1 MENIINNPGHQ
12 HIAENIFCNL
22 SYKKL
27 KICQQ
32 INQSCKEILENP
44 LFWKEKFMQNLSKV
58 NQNDWNAAVQITK
71 NTDLEKNILLYM
83 KMASKYV
90 VDIPCYIT
98 SETLLKCSTKVQEY
112 LGSTPFSFHGSFL
125 EMGQLNFEKPCRF
138 VLELFYPEDP
148 DLGCIQAL
156 GSVLENF
163 NIPITIMANAISNE
177 SEHLRMIKP
186 LLPLMNETYLATNQI
201 GRTPIHWA
209 ALRGHVEVVKL
220 LACLTDCP
228 NAPDKNGE
236 TPIFM
241 AAAMGHT
248 EVVKILAPLT
258 GNPNVPNR
266 IGQTP
271 IHAAAWKGHTEIV
284 KMLAPLTD
292 SPNAPDE
299 NGNTPIYDAAWNGH
313 AEIVKF
319 LAPLTDNSN
328 SPCKDGKTPN
338 LCGSRKYIPITT
350 NERKADRNYQN
361 LGPFDTQS

>member
-58 NQNDWNAAVQITK
+58 NQNDWNSAVQITK
-71 NTDLEKNILLYM
+71 NTDLEKNIFLYM

-98 SETLLKCSTKVQEY
+98 SETLLKCSAKVQEY
-112 LGSTPFSFHGSFL
+112 LGSTPFPFHGSFL

-138 VLELFYPEDP
+138 VLEPFPPEDP

-163 NIPITIMANAISNE
+163 NIPIRANAISNE

-186 LLPLMNETYLATNQI
+186 LLPLMNETNWFADQE
-201 GRTPIHWA
+201 GRTQIHCA
-209 ALRGHVEVVKL
+209 VLNGH
-220 LACLTDCP
+220 
-228 NAPDKNGE
+228 
-236 TPIFM
+236 I
-241 AAAMGHT
+241 
-248 EVVKILAPLT
+248 EVVKILLKVST
-258 GNPNVPNR
+258 LLQSMYVLNL
-266 IGQTP
+266 
-271 IHAAAWKGHTEIV
+271 
-284 KMLAPLTD
+284 MLFNWT
-292 SPNAPDE
+292 NA
-299 NGNTPIYDAAWNGH
+299 I
-313 AEIVKF
+313 
-319 LAPLTDNSN
+319 LL
-328 SPCKDGKTPN
+328 
-338 LCGSRKYIPITT
+338 
-350 NERKADRNYQN
+350 
-361 LGPFDTQS
+361 